1 MPYYIPVLLQSTV
14 LFIYATLSGLRECQ
28 LTVTCSINLNDRKC
42 GGGGD
47 DIIIIIIIIIII
59 TTTTTTTII
68 ITTAR
73 TTTTTTTPCSRVPLE
88 KLTVTQL
95 VKKSPAFY

>member
-1 MPYYIPVLLQSTV
+1 LDRRLGGPQSRSRFGGV
-14 LFIYATLSGLRECQ
+14 G
-28 LTVTCSINLNDRKC
+28 V